1 MNPPRRSA
9 SVLLAGL
16 SLGWAVAA
24 CLTGCASTAPGPS
37 PREAKARYQF
47 NHIMRTCQV
56 AAEDATNEVD
66 RVTLLN
72 QAARS
77 YQQMARDYSDVPRW
91 AAASLRS
98 LGQIHV
104 AQDALKEALSSF
116 DQVGQLYPGEHWE
129 VIQSWKAAGDA
140 LWNARHRGE
149 AALYYRQIVDTYGR
163 PGQPPMF
170 DTIVGI
176 ARGRLKEQGL
186 P

>member
-9 SVLLAGL
+9 FVLLAGL
-16 SLGWAVAA
+16 ALGWAVAA

-77 YQQMARDYSDVPRW
+77 YQQLARDYSDVPRW

-104 AQDALKEALSSF
+104 EQDELKEALSSF
-116 DQVGQLYPGEHWE
+116 EQVGQLYPGEHWE